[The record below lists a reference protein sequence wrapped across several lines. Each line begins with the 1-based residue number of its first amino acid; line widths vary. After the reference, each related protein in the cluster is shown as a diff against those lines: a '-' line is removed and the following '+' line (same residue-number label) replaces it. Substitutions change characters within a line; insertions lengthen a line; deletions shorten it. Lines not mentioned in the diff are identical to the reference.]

1 MKQIIIKIGC
11 VIGSLVLFITPFT
24 LQAESNPEDIIK
36 YRQNVMHA
44 NGAHMGA
51 MGAIIQGKV
60 DYKTHLA
67 EHARALQAINKDI
80 PALFPKGS
88 DFGDTEALDAVWQ
101 KRADFE
107 KLAKQA
113 RVDAD
118 ALAKAV
124 QTGDAKVYGP
134 KFKALADDCK
144 ACHKDFRKEKKE

>member
-1 MKQIIIKIGC
+1 MRHAVIKTGC
-11 VIGSLVLFITPFT
+11 ILGSIFFLAPLA

-36 YRQNVMHA
+36 YRQNMMHA
-44 NGAHMGA
+44 NGAHMA
-51 MGAIIQGKV
+51 ALGAIIQGKV
-60 DYKTHLA
+60 DYKAHMT

-88 DFGDTEALDAVWQ
+88 DFGDTKALDAVWQ

-107 KLAKQA
+107 KLAKKA
-113 RVDAD
+113 HVDAD

-144 ACHKDFRKEKKE
+144 ACHKDFRKEEKQ